1 MEPIAIQKDDQI
13 IDLQTAQAKNIDIES
28 AKKIYPE
35 NTPEALEVIRH
46 STAHLMAQAIK
57 ELYPDA
63 KFFVGPVVD
72 EGFYYD
78 FRVGEKIGEEDL
90 KKIEKKMAE
99 IAKRKLPIERYEIS
113 KAEAIEKFKDDD
125 LKQEVLKS
133 IPSDTVSI
141 YKQGDF
147 EDLCRGPHVPNTKYL
162 KNFKLTRVAGAYL
175 GGDETREMLTRIYG
189 VAFADKQALK
199 EYLTMLEEAKKR
211 DHRKLGNELELFMFS
226 EEVGAGLPIWLPK
239 GARLR
244 SKLEQLLFAAH
255 RKRGYEPVRG
265 PEILKSELWK
275 KSGHYQNYKENMY
288 FTEICDDESRKES
301 CVEYGIKPMNCVG
314 HIMIYKSK
322 KRSYRELP
330 LKLFEYGVVH
340 RHEKSGV
347 LHGLFR
353 VREFTQDDAHIF
365 CKPDQIKDIVIEVL
379 GFVDEIMR
387 SFDFSYEMEISTK
400 PDKAIGSDEIWEI
413 ATNALKEALDE
424 NGHKY
429 GIDEGGGAFYGPKI
443 DIKITDAIGRKWQ
456 CGTIQ
461 VDFNLPERFELEFTD
476 SDNEAKRPVMIHRAI
491 LGSFERF
498 IGILTEHYAGEFPFF
513 IAPTQVIFVPIGQ
526 DHVAYTKELAGK
538 LTEMGVD
545 SEIYDSKDSLNK
557 RIRNAEKQKV
567 PMVAIIGDKEVEA
580 RSLAIRDRREKIQ
593 YNLNEEEFFTKIKE
607 KLSEVRF

>member
-1 MEPIAIQKDDQI
+1 MEPIAIKKDEEI
-13 IDLQTAQAKNIDIES
+13 IDLQTAQAKNIDIQS
-28 AKKIYPE
+28 SPKIYPD
-35 NTPEALEVIRH
+35 NSKEALEVIRH

-57 ELYPDA
+57 ELYPEA

-78 FRVGEKIGEEDL
+78 FRVDHKIGEEDL
-90 KKIEKKMAE
+90 EKIEKKMAQ
-99 IAKRKLPIERYEIS
+99 IANQKLPIERYEIS
-113 KAEAIEKFKDDD
+113 KAEAIEKFKEDD

-133 IPSDTVSI
+133 IPNQRVSI
-141 YKQGDF
+141 YRQGDF

-175 GGDETREMLTRIYG
+175 GGDEGREMLTRIYG
-189 VAFADKQALK
+189 VAFADKKALK
-199 EYLTMLEEAKKR
+199 DYLHMIEEAKKR
-211 DHRKLGNELELFMFS
+211 DHRKLGSELELFMFS
-226 EEVGAGLPIWLPK
+226 EEVGAGLPLWLPK

-244 SKLEQLLFAAH
+244 SKLESLLFHAH

-265 PEILKSELWK
+265 PEILKSKLWK

-288 FTEICDDESRKES
+288 FTLICDEGKED

-314 HIMIYKSK
+314 HIIIYKSK
-322 KRSYRELP
+322 KRSYKELP
-330 LKLFEYGVVH
+330 IKYFEYGVVH

-365 CKPDQIKDIVIEVL
+365 CKPEQIKDIVIEVL
-379 GFVDEIMR
+379 DFVDEIMR
-387 SFDFSYEMEISTK
+387 TFGFSYEMEISTK
-400 PDKAIGSDEIWEI
+400 PKKAIGSDEIWEE
-413 ATNALKEALDE
+413 ATKALREALDK
-424 NGHKY
+424 NGHTY

-476 SDNEAKRPVMIHRAI
+476 SDNTPKRPVMIHRAI

-498 IGILTEHYAGEFPFF
+498 IGILIEHYAGEFPFF
-513 IAPTQVIFVPIGQ
+513 IAPTQVIFVPIAS
-526 DHVAYTKELAGK
+526 DHVGYAKELADK
-538 LTEMGVD
+538 LRELGVD
-545 SEIYDSKDSLNK
+545 SEIYDSHDSLNK

-567 PMVAIIGDKEVEA
+567 PMVAIIGDKEVQE
-580 RSLAIRDRREKIQ
+580 RSVAIRDRREKRRYSLTEDQFIS
-593 YNLNEEEFFTKIKE
+593 KIKE

>member
-1 MEPIAIQKDDQI
+1 MEPIAIKVGEDI
-13 IDLQTAQAKNIDIES
+13 VDLQTAQAKGIDIEN
-28 AKKIYPE
+28 AQKIYPS

-63 KFFVGPVVD
+63 QFFVGPVVD

-78 FRVGEKIGEEDL
+78 FRTSEKISEEDL
-90 KKIEKKMAE
+90 PKIEKKMKE
-99 IAKRKLPIERYEIS
+99 IAKRKLPIERYEVS
-113 KAEAIEKFKDDD
+113 KSEAIEKFKNDD
-125 LKQEVLKS
+125 LKQEVLKN
-133 IPSDTVSI
+133 IPSDVVSI
-141 YKQGDF
+141 YRQGDW
-147 EDLCRGPHVPNTKYL
+147 EDLCRGPHVPNTRYL
-162 KNFKLTRVAGAYL
+162 QNFKLTRIAGAYL
-175 GGDETREMLTRIYG
+175 GGDESKEMLTRIYG

-199 EYLTMLEEAKKR
+199 EYLTMIEEAKKR
-211 DHRKLGNELELFMFS
+211 DHRKLGTELELFMFS

-244 SKLEQLLFAAH
+244 SKLEELLFKAH

-288 FTEICDDESRKES
+288 FTEICDEGKDD

-330 LKLFEYGVVH
+330 IKYFEYGVVH

-365 CKPDQIKDIVIEVL
+365 CTPDQIKDIVKEVL
-379 GFVDEIMR
+379 GFVDEIMK
-387 SFDFSYEMEISTK
+387 SFDFIYEMEISTK
-400 PDKAIGSDEIWEI
+400 PDKAIGDDEIWQK
-413 ATNALKEALDE
+413 ATKALKEALDE
-424 NGHKY
+424 SGRKY

-461 VDFNLPERFELEFTD
+461 VDFNLPERFELEYTT
-476 SDNEAKRPVMIHRAI
+476 SENEPARPVMIHRAI

-513 IAPTQVIFVPIGQ
+513 IAPTQVIFVPIA
-526 DHVAYTKELAGK
+526 DAHVDYARELAAK
-538 LTEMGVD
+538 LQEMGVD

-567 PMVAIIGDKEVEA
+567 PMVAVIGDKEVEQK
-580 RSLAIRDRREKIQ
+580 SVAIRDRREKIQ
-593 YNLNEEEFFTKIKE
+593 YNLTEAEFFERIKE
-607 KLSEVRF
+607 KMSEVRF

>member
-1 MEPIAIQKDDQI
+1 MEPIAIKVDDQI
-13 IDLQTAQAKNIDIES
+13 IDLQTAKERNIDIES

-35 NTPEALEVIRH
+35 NSKDALEVIRH

-57 ELYPDA
+57 ELYPNA

-78 FRVGEKIGEEDL
+78 FKVDEKISEDDL

-99 IAKRKLPIERYEIS
+99 IAKRKLDIQKYEIS
-113 KAEAIEKFKDDD
+113 KDEAVEKFRNDE
-125 LKQEVLKS
+125 LKQEVLKH

-162 KNFKLTRVAGAYL
+162 KHFKLTRVAGAYL
-175 GGDETREMLTRIYG
+175 GGDESKEMLTRIYG
-189 VAFADKQALK
+189 IAFADKKALK
-199 EYLTMLEEAKKR
+199 DYITMIEEAKKR
-211 DHRKLGNELELFMFS
+211 DHRKLGSELELFTFS
-226 EEVGAGLPIWLPK
+226 EEVGGGLPIWLPK

-244 SKLEQLLFAAH
+244 SKLESLLFTAH

-265 PEILKSELWK
+265 PEILKSDLWK

-288 FTEICDDESRKES
+288 FTEVEGQ
-301 CVEYGIKPMNCVG
+301 EYGIKPMNCLG
-314 HIMIYKSK
+314 HIMVYKSK
-322 KRSYRELP
+322 KRSYKELP
-330 LKLFEYGVVH
+330 LKFFEYGVVH

-347 LHGLFR
+347 LHGLLR

-365 CKPDQIKDIVIEVL
+365 CMPSQIKDNVLEVL
-379 GFVDEIMR
+379 SFVDDIMK
-387 SFDFSYEMEISTK
+387 SFEFNYEMEISTK
-400 PDKAIGSDEIWEI
+400 PEKSIGSDEIWEK
-413 ATNALKEALDE
+413 ATNALKEALTE
-424 NGHKY
+424 NGHQF

-461 VDFNLPERFELEFTD
+461 VDFNLPQRFELEYV
-476 SDNEAKRPVMIHRAI
+476 NENNELEQPVMLHRAI

-498 IGILTEHYAGEFPFF
+498 IGIMIEHFAGEFPFF
-513 IAPTQVIFVPIGQ
+513 IAPTQVIFIPIAEP
-526 DHVAYTKELAGK
+526 HREYAYELSKK
-538 LTEMGVD
+538 LLDLGVD
-545 SEIYDSKDSLNK
+545 SEIYDKNESLNK
-557 RIRNAEKQKV
+557 RVRTAEKQKV
-567 PMVAIIGDKEVEA
+567 PMVAIIGDREVEEKT
-580 RSLAIRDRREKIQ
+580 LAIRDRREKIQ
-593 YNLNEEEFFTKIKE
+593 YNIDEEKFIEKIKE

>member
-1 MEPIAIQKDDQI
+1 MEPIAIKKDDEI
-13 IDLQTAQAKNIDIES
+13 IDLQTAKAKNIDIES
-28 AKKIYPE
+28 SHKIYPE
-35 NTPEALEVIRH
+35 NSKEALEVIRH

-78 FRVGEKIGEEDL
+78 FRTNEKISEDDL

-99 IAKRKLPIERYEIS
+99 IAKRKLEIERYEIS
-113 KAEAIEKFKDDD
+113 KDEAIEKFKDDD

-133 IPSDTVSI
+133 IPSDVVSI
-141 YKQGDF
+141 YRQGEW
-147 EDLCRGPHVPNTKYL
+147 EDLCRGPHVPNTKFL
-162 KNFKLTRVAGAYL
+162 KHFKLMRVAGAYL
-175 GGDETREMLTRIYG
+175 GGDENKEMLTRIYG
-189 VAFADKQALK
+189 VAFADKKALK
-199 EYLTMLEEAKKR
+199 DYVTMIEEAKKR
-211 DHRKLGNELELFMFS
+211 DHRKLGGELELFMFS
-226 EEVGAGLPIWLPK
+226 EEVGAGLPLWLPK

-244 SKLEQLLFAAH
+244 SKLEDLLFKAH

-265 PEILKSELWK
+265 PEILKSDLWK
-275 KSGHYQNYKENMY
+275 RSGHYQNYKENMY
-288 FTEICDDESRKES
+288 FTEICDDESKQS

-330 LKLFEYGVVH
+330 IKYFEYGVVH

-365 CKPDQIKDIVIEVL
+365 CKPEQIKDIVIEVL

-387 SFDFSYEMEISTK
+387 SFNFSYEMEISTK
-400 PDKAIGSDEIWEI
+400 PQKAIGDDAIWEV
-413 ATNALKEALDE
+413 ATKALKEALDE
-424 NGHKY
+424 NGHRY

-476 SDNEAKRPVMIHRAI
+476 SDNSAKRPVMIHRAI

-498 IGILTEHYAGEFPFF
+498 IGILIEHYAGEFPFF
-513 IAPTQVIFVPIGQ
+513 IAPIQVIFVPIAEP
-526 DHVAYTKELAGK
+526 HVAYAKELQSR
-538 LTEMGVD
+538 LLEMGVD

-567 PMVAIIGDKEVEA
+567 PMVVVIGDKEVEQK
-580 RSLAIRDRREKIQ
+580 SVAIRDRREKMQ
-593 YNLNEEEFFTKIKE
+593 YNLEEKEFFEKIKE

>member
-1 MEPIAIQKDDQI
+1 MEPIAFKIDEQI
-13 IDLQTAQAKNIDIES
+13 IDTQTAEQKNIDLEG
-28 AKKIYPE
+28 AKKIFADNSPD
-35 NTPEALEVIRH
+35 ALEVIRH

-57 ELYPDA
+57 ELYPEA
-63 KFFVGPVVD
+63 KFFVGPVVE

-78 FRVGEKIGEEDL
+78 FRVSQKIGEEDL
-90 KKIEKKMAE
+90 KRIEEKMAE
-99 IAKRKLPIERYEIS
+99 IANRKLPIERYEIP
-113 KAEAIEKFKDDD
+113 KTEALKKFAEDD
-125 LKQEVLKS
+125 LKQEVLKRIDS
-133 IPSDTVSI
+133 ETVSI

-147 EDLCRGPHVPNTKYL
+147 EDLCRGPHVPNTKVL
-162 KNFKLTRVAGAYL
+162 KHFKLTRIAGAYL
-175 GGDETREMLTRIYG
+175 GGDETKEMLTRIYG
-189 VAFADKQALK
+189 IAFADKKSLK
-199 EYLTMLEEAKKR
+199 EYLNMIEEAKKR
-211 DHRKLGNELELFMFS
+211 DHRRLGTELELFMFN

-244 SKLEQLLFAAH
+244 GKLESLLYAAH

-265 PEILKSELWK
+265 PEILKSDLWI

-288 FTEICDDESRKES
+288 FTQICDDEDKD

-314 HIMIYKSK
+314 HIMIYSHK
-322 KRSYRELP
+322 KRSYKELP
-330 LKLFEYGVVH
+330 IKMFEYGVVH

-365 CKPDQIKDIVIEVL
+365 CRPDQIKEIVQEVL
-379 GFVDEIMR
+379 GFVDEIMK
-387 SFDFSYEMEISTK
+387 SFDFHYEMEISTK
-400 PDKAIGSDEIWEI
+400 PSKAIGEEEIWEK
-413 ATNALKEALDE
+413 ATKALEEALQE
-424 NGHKY
+424 QGHRY

-461 VDFNLPERFELEFTD
+461 VDFNLPERFELEYTD
-476 SDNEAKRPVMIHRAI
+476 SDNLPKRPVMIHRAI

-513 IAPTQVIFVPIGQ
+513 IAPTQIIFIPIAQ
-526 DHVAYTKELAGK
+526 DHLKYCETLAK
-538 LTEMGVD
+538 KAAAMGVD
-545 SEIYDSKDSLNK
+545 CEIYDKNESLNK

-567 PMVAIIGDKEVEA
+567 PLIAVIGDKEVSTSSVA
-580 RSLAIRDRREKIQ
+580 VRDRRERIQ
-593 YNLNEEEFFTKIKE
+593 YNIPENQFFDKIKE